1 MPHLFILYFNF
12 RLMEKSK
19 TLETSLVLTTAFLVV
34 YIITENVLF
43 LYLAFSLGIIGIFIK
58 PLAKIIAFV
67 WFKLADILNYFVSK
81 IILGALFFV
90 ILFPISILY
99 RIMNGNKLNQKNVSK
114 SIWKERMYTY
124 SKNDLEN
131 IW

>member
-43 LYLAFSLGIIGIFIK
+43 LYLALSLGIIGIFIK